1 MLTFAGEYVIITLSE
16 GKENPK
22 PERKEKMYEVY
33 MWIMEANTNEV
44 KIYEGDSYE
53 GCEKAIEK
61 YDQYGFRYNIYK
73 GGELIEEL

>member
-1 MLTFAGEYVIITLSE
+1 
-16 GKENPK
+16 
-22 PERKEKMYEVY
+22 MYEVY

-73 GGELIEEL
+73 DGELIEEQ